1 MTQHTP
7 FPFPPS
13 WTFPLRL
20 AFQRDRTDAVG
31 ALAIVHGDVARA
43 CGYCEQ
49 LKFFQRPVERWSKAF
64 EDRTFRWLMG
74 TGGVPLD
81 VPGVY
86 RIRHQ
91 HKGRYGEN
99 RLQARIRSKIRRMQE
114 KM

>member
-1 MTQHTP
+1 M
-7 FPFPPS
+7 
-13 WTFPLRL
+13 RL
-20 AFQRDRTDAVG
+20 EPRVLDIDTARFEFQTMRHATG
-31 ALAIVHGDVARA
+31 GYQIVHGDVARA

-86 RIRHQ
+86 RIRHR
-91 HKGRYGEN
+91 HKGRYGDN
-99 RLQARIRSKIRRMQE
+99 RLEARIRSKIRRVQE
-114 KM
+114 KI